1 MDIDV
6 LAAMVI
12 QHQTG
17 LLTEADRERANTS
30 LRRPVG
36 FLATLAMG
44 LRGVADRL
52 DGRRSVIITT
62 RLA

>member
-6 LAAMVI
+6 LAAIVI

-17 LLTEADRERANTS
+17 LLAEADRERLNTS

-36 FLATLAMG
+36 FLAALATG
-44 LRGVADRL
+44 LRGLADRL
-52 DGRRSVIITT
+52 DGRRSVIIST